1 MNFLSSY
8 GRDLILG
15 LLVSWKGLSLVS
27 SCGIKKQALSR
38 GFVVR
43 NSGGWKVMLAPTMY
57 LQLQLAVQQYHQHE
71 KLQQQ
76 QDQIHVQA
84 QAQVQ
89 AQVLVMA

>member
-1 MNFLSSY
+1 LSSN
-8 GRDLILG
+8 GRDLVLG

-43 NSGGWKVMLAPTMY
+43 NSGGWKVILAPTMH
-57 LQLQLAVQQYHQHE
+57 LQLQLAVEQYHQHE
-71 KLQQQ
+71 QLQQQ

-84 QAQVQ
+84 QSQVQ